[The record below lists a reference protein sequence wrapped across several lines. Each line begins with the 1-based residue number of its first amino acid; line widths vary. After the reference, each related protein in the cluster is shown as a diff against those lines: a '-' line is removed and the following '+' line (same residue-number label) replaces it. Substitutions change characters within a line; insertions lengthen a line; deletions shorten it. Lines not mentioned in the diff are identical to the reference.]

1 MSDIATLRRI
11 EKLMKLFQ
19 GSEFAHGI
27 YIEEKQ
33 LDPLKPKVKG
43 KAATIPQGPTLK
55 QWTDHYN
62 GVAGLGIIP
71 INGKDECVWGALDV
85 DG

>member
-43 KAATIPQGPTLK
+43 KADLSSISRTVKERLS
-55 QWTDHYN
+55 N
-62 GVAGLGIIP
+62 L
-71 INGKDECVWGALDV
+71 
-85 DG
+85 